1 MSEALSPFSP
11 TLPTWQTVWDSTSLG
26 WYKMCPRLYKYQMID
41 GWEPRHRGLHLM
53 FGGLYA
59 AALERYAHAK
69 ASGSSH
75 DAATLR
81 MVRWA
86 LENSGTRHHDPD
98 CPASAPPYDGTCTCG
113 MNVFVPWSDPEHPDS
128 NTKNRYTLIRS
139 LVWNAE
145 ERLGSPFTTLI
156 LANGR
161 PAVELS
167 FKFEMYDIGGET
179 VALSGHMDE
188 VVEAEGDLWVRD
200 DKTTKNVLNAAYFQQ
215 YTPNNQMSLYSVA
228 GKVILSRPV
237 RGVLVKAAQIG
248 VNFTR
253 FRTGQVPRPQAVL
266 DEWLRDTE
274 FYIRQA
280 RANAEANHWPLNDKS
295 CFLCSFKKICAVSP
309 SHREA
314 HLREDYVKRQ
324 WNPNQA
330 RGDI

>member
-1 MSEALSPFSP
+1 MTDAASPFSP
-11 TLPTWQTVWDSTSLG
+11 TLPQWQTVWDSTSLG

-59 AALERYAHAK
+59 AALERYAHSK
-69 ASGSSH
+69 ASGATH
-75 DAATLR
+75 DEATLR

-86 LENSGTRHHDPD
+86 LENSGTR
-98 CPASAPPYDGTCTCG
+98 TCTGDHPQCSLNRDGPTCG
-113 MNVFVPWSDPEHPDS
+113 ACEWTSWSDPDHPDS
-128 NTKNRYTLIRS
+128 NTKNRFTLIRS
-139 LVWNAE
+139 LVWNVE
-145 ERLGSPFTTLI
+145 ERLTSPFTTLI
-156 LANGR
+156 LANGK

-167 FKFEMYDIGGET
+167 FKFEMYDIEGES

-188 VVEAEGDLWVRD
+188 VVQAEGDLWVRD
-200 DKTTKNVLNAAYFQQ
+200 DKTSKNQLNAAYFQQ
-215 YTPNNQMSLYSVA
+215 YTPNNQMSLYSIA
-228 GKVILSRPV
+228 GKVILTRPV

-253 FRTGQVPRPQAVL
+253 FRTGQVPRSAQVL

-274 FYIRQA
+274 YYIRQA
-280 RANAEANHWPLNDKS
+280 RANALDNHWPLNDRS
-295 CFLCSFKKICAVSP
+295 CFLCSFKKVCAVSP

-314 HLREDYVKRQ
+314 HLREDFVRRT
-324 WNPNQA
+324 WNPNEA